1 MKAPAAS
8 APSASFAC
16 TGSTGAPRWRPVR
29 RGDRRQL
36 GPSGRVVRDL
46 RRLADVD
53 YICDTVIVLY
63 LGRIMEIAP
72 SAELH
77 ASPRRACTR
86 ALLSAIPSPVPRRAS
101 QRRILMGD
109 IPSPSTPPSGC
120 VFHTRCPHA
129 IEACARVVPPL
140 EDVGA
145 GHRSAFIRN
154 HALQTVETIPA

>member
-1 MKAPAAS
+1 M
-8 APSASFAC
+8 
-16 TGSTGAPRWRPVR
+16 
-29 RGDRRQL
+29 
-36 GPSGRVVRDL
+36 
-46 RRLADVD
+46 
-53 YICDTVIVLY
+53 IVLY

-86 ALLSAIPSPVPRRAS
+86 ALLSAIPSPVPGRAS

-109 IPSPSTPPSGC
+109 IPSRSTPPSGC

-129 IEACARVVPPL
+129 IGVCARVVPSL